1 MVLQVF
7 EDGADPI
14 FAGVANLVAQL
25 CSGFLCKSLL
35 SLGRVPRETGRTLRL
50 ENRSVA
56 IIFQIICELQVKAH
70 PVPQVNYGL
79 GDFFK
84 ARN

>member
-35 SLGRVPRETGRTLRL
+35 SLGRVPRL